1 MKFKSKSTGEKIT
14 SEAQAPNAERIETI
28 LSTSDFFRATS
39 TRRTLVQRI
48 LATGRSVA
56 VGGAVGVAVLSR
68 GMKSA
73 HAAGNPVVD
82 FGNAAVGA
90 ERIGIAFYSNALGQ
104 ESPFRRGQRL
114 GQGYAARQCA
124 PHLLRGSPQPGRYA
138 SLCAA
143 KSGARF
149 SVQRLR
155 VPCRNI
161 R

>member
-1 MKFKSKSTGEKIT
+1 MKFKTGEKIMF
-14 SEAQAPNAERIETI
+14 EAQAPNAERIETI

-39 TRRTLVQRI
+39 TRRTLVRRI
-48 LATGRSVA
+48 LATGRGVA
-56 VGGAVGVAVLSR
+56 VGGAVGAAVLSR

-73 HAAGNPVVD
+73 RAADDPVMD

-104 ESPFRRGQRL
+104 GSPFGVASDLAKGTLLQQR
-114 GQGYAARQCA
+114 A
-124 PHLLRGSPQPGRYA
+124 PHLLHGSPQPGRYA

-143 KSGARF
+143 ESGARF

>member
-1 MKFKSKSTGEKIT
+1 MKFKTSKSTGEEII

-28 LSTSDFFRATS
+28 LSTSDFFREAS
-39 TRRTLVQRI
+39 TRRTLVRRI
-48 LATGRSVA
+48 LATGRGVA
-56 VGGAVGVAVLSR
+56 VGGAVGVALLS

-73 HAAGNPVVD
+73 RAAGNPVVD